1 MFKATDPDFQ
11 NDADA
16 LFSLPKKAVIVSYD
30 ETGKKVIDG
39 NYNATCWTYEE
50 AKKKLINKYSKTRC
64 NPEIKFMVDLTNS
77 GIVCIDIDVNL
88 KWGMCDVM
96 NEYPVF
102 DYCMWSEG
110 TTKGFHC
117 FFKLNE
123 VHQFV
128 TRTKRMIRINEKYA
142 VDLITSHILMS
153 PHEKLCG
160 LMGDYESKELEKIFT
175 DKPFPTA
182 PKKSKSNPTPVSV
195 ADTDE
200 DALSVFMN
208 DILGA
213 DYENWSYDKEHFRFK
228 SSSNR
233 CCVESNHVHS
243 TQDHSCIYFNDGKY
257 LQATCVGT
265 HGTKKIN
272 LNPDKAY
279 RLRQICGIKNADDYA
294 MEIGKQVLFESIAQM
309 CENTGLKEYK
319 ETKIEFEKE
328 HAFVRDQT
336 SFITIDNDT
345 GQHTIRN
352 KSDFITLTEPCMY
365 VGEKDGKAVKK
376 SFTKKWLGD
385 PERKEYSCLDCFPNE
400 AKCPTNVYNTWNKF
414 DMQKVVDFDPYK
426 DEGLKDLKNLIFAL
440 TSENL
445 EHSEY
450 LEKWIAHAI
459 QFPDVKSQIC
469 PVIISVE
476 GCGKGT
482 LVSFLTRM
490 LGNNKVYETSNP
502 AQHVWGQFNS
512 MITDSKI
519 IVLNEVSK
527 KDMSET
533 GRLKSLITE
542 DMITINQ
549 KGAKSY
555 KQKFYGE
562 FIVTTNNHDPIN
574 LSKDNRRM
582 VILKA
587 TDKYKNDMVFWSKMH
602 KHLED
607 TDTMKVCFDYFNNM
621 DINQT
626 TLRNLPKPV
635 SQAEKDNLEANRSA
649 VDLFQEE
656 LLTIN
661 EAKLDLKK
669 STLFERFTEFASTL
683 KLDYTI
689 SQQKFSLRFK
699 NLELKWVK
707 ERKRQG
713 VRYWILDLDAGR
725 IENGITELPDDEP
738 AVDSDFSFD

>member
-1 MFKATDPDFQ
+1 MFKASDPTFQ
-11 NDADA
+11 CDADA
-16 LFSLPKKAVIVSYD
+16 LFYLPKKAVIVSVD
-30 ETGKKVIDG
+30 ETGKKIIDG
-39 NYNATCWTYEE
+39 NYNATNWTYEE
-50 AKKKLINKYSKTRC
+50 AKKKLINKYSKTRS

-77 GIVCIDIDVNL
+77 GFICIDIDAEQLNIGDL
-88 KWGMCDVM
+88 T

-102 DYCMWSEG
+102 DYCMWSTG
-110 TTKGFHC
+110 TTKGLHC

-123 VHQFV
+123 AHQFV
-128 TRTKRMIRINEKYA
+128 TRTKKMIRINEKYE

-153 PHEKLCG
+153 PHENLNG
-160 LMGDYESKELEKIFT
+160 MFGEYENKELEQIFT

-208 DILGA
+208 DVMGA
-213 DYENWSYDKEHFRFK
+213 DFGNWSYDKEHFRFK

-233 CCVESNHVHS
+233 CCVETNHVHS

-272 LNPDKAY
+272 LHQNKAY
-279 RLRQICGIKNADDYA
+279 QLRQICGIKNADDYA
-294 MEIGKQVLFESIAQM
+294 MEIGKQALFEAIAQM
-309 CENTGLKEYK
+309 CEETGLKEYK
-319 ETKIEFEKE
+319 ETKIEFEKK
-328 HAFVRDQT
+328 HAFVEDQT
-336 SFITIDNDT
+336 SFISVDNDT

-352 KSDFITLTEPCMY
+352 KGDFLTLTQPCMY
-365 VGEKDGKAVKK
+365 IGEKDGKAVKK
-376 SFTKKWLGD
+376 SFTKEWLDD
-385 PERKEYSCLDCFPNE
+385 PERKEYICLDCFPNE

-414 DMQKVVDFDPYK
+414 DMEKVVDFDPYK

-440 TSENL
+440 AGENL

-459 QFPDVKSQIC
+459 QFPDKKSGIC
-469 PVIISVE
+469 PVIISLE

-482 LVSFLTRM
+482 LVSFLKRM
-490 LGNNKVYETSNP
+490 LGNKKVYETSNP

-562 FIVTTNNHDPIN
+562 FLVTTNSLDPIN
-574 LSKDNRRM
+574 LRKDNRRM
-582 VILKA
+582 VILEA
-587 TDKYKNDMVFWSKMH
+587 TDKYKNDIAFWSKMH

-607 TDTMKVCFDYFNNM
+607 TDTMKVCFEYFNNM
-621 DINQT
+621 DINET
-626 TLRNLPKPV
+626 TLRELPKPV
-635 SQAEKDNLEANRSA
+635 SEAEKDNLEANRSP

-669 STLFERFTEFASTL
+669 STLFERFTEFASRL
-683 KLDYTI
+683 KLDYSI
-689 SQQKFSLRFK
+689 SQQKFSLHFK
-699 NLELKWVK
+699 NLELKWAKQVM
-707 ERKRQG
+707 RQG
-713 VRYWILDLDAGR
+713 TRYWVLDLDAGR
-725 IENGITELPDDEP
+725 IENGITQLADDEP

>member
-16 LFSLPKKAVIVSYD
+16 LFSLPKKAVIVSVD
-30 ETGKKVIDG
+30 ETGKKVFDG

-88 KWGMCDVM
+88 RFGLCDLT

-123 VHQFV
+123 AHQFV
-128 TRTKRMIRINEKYA
+128 TRTKRMIRINEEYQ

-182 PKKSKSNPTPVSV
+182 PKKSKNTPTPVSV

-208 DILGA
+208 DMMGA

-669 STLFERFTEFASTL
+669 STLFERFTEFASRL